1 MNLDNKKQVKMQ
13 WLQHPYQSNLDNL
26 NNIRHEVSRYFWIK
40 RKPYLKSKLKN
51 LNVRQ
56 KEKKSETDTGSSVT
70 LRRVTSLE
78 LI

>member
-26 NNIRHEVSRYFWIK
+26 NNIRRDDSRYFRIK
-40 RKPYLKSKLKN
+40 GSHLKSKLMN

-56 KEKKSETDTGSSVT
+56 KEKKKHQADTGASVT